1 MDAVTMLRGEHREVE
16 KLFKK
21 LEKGDLS
28 VVPTI
33 CEELTQ
39 HTRKEE
45 EVFYPAVREQVED
58 ETDDVLESL
67 EEHHVVKTLIRELG
81 EMSED
86 DERYEAKATV
96 LMEMVRHHVEEEEQ
110 DMFPAVREAMGRK
123 ELQALA
129 DRMGGSS

>member
-45 EVFYPAVREQVED
+45 DVFYPAVREQDED

-81 EMSED
+81 DMSEG